1 MKTREPFHPHN
12 VDATLETNAIFRRRK
27 TNIYEV
33 LLKEVIGQ

>member
-1 MKTREPFHPHN
+1 MKTREPSHPHN
-12 VDATLETNAIFRRRK
+12 VDATMETTATFRREK